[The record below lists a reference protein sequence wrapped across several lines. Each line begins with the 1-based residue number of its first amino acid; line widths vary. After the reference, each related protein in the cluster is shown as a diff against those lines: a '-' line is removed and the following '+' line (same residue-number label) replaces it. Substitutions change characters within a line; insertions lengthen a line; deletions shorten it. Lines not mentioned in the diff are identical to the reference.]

1 MENIHLKALVK
12 RCVGEFESIGIKVPS
27 DIKYRVSGRMTKVL
41 GNCSQTWNRLGMVT
55 DTTITL
61 SRDLPVEM
69 AHHTLAHELV
79 HAIVGVRAGHGYEFK
94 RLASEVNRKLGYN
107 IGTYANAE
115 EAQAIREV
123 RASKINTVTIKCN
136 SCGSTSVV
144 NSNRKAVRN
153 LHLYKCRLCGGS
165 LSKE

>member
-41 GNCSQTWNRLGMVT
+41 GNCSQTRNRLGMIIE
-55 DTTITL
+55 TTITL
-61 SRDLPVEM
+61 SRDLPVEI

-79 HAIVGVRAGHGYEFK
+79 HAVVGVKAGHGYEFK
-94 RLASEVNRKLGYN
+94 RLASEVNRKLGYK
-107 IGTYANAE
+107 ISTYANAE

-123 RASKINTVTIKCN
+123 RANKMNTTTIKCD
-136 SCGSTSVV
+136 SCGATSVV
-144 NSNRKAVRN
+144 NSNRKAVQC
-153 LHLYKCRLCGGS
+153 LHLYKCRRCGGS